1 VTSWAYVILP
11 APAKKQKTKSDLSVA
26 RKEKE
31 MKDKIVLK
39 LNKDQGT
46 LEELFEDNPEFKEAH
61 EKITKGVVNVKI
73 TSDMTKGEQI
83 LKMSKFLQ
91 ELFEGKDEK

>member
-1 VTSWAYVILP
+1 
-11 APAKKQKTKSDLSVA
+11 
-26 RKEKE
+26 